1 MTIALIIISTV
12 LMIATLVLLFSKDVR
27 KAQSIYSQKT
37 NNTQK
42 KIEPNNDSKVEEL
55 NNEIKRLQLIVNE
68 LKSNKSRTRE
78 DKEKI
83 SIEKNQLEIKR
94 QKQILEQEKELF
106 REKNKKLW
114 DQSMAIHKEKD
125 RIDKLRIEVE
135 ARHKEILDSI
145 NYAERIQKAL
155 VTHETYLKENLNE
168 YFIFWR
174 PRNIVSGDFYWA
186 KKTPNG
192 FMIVV
197 SDCTGHGVPGAFMS
211 LLGISFLNE
220 ISAHQPNITP
230 KEMLEELRL
239 KIKKALQKNNSQF
252 TNKDGMDMIC
262 VTINQKEQKLIFAGA
277 NNPLWLVNNDGLI
290 EYKPVRNPVGTY
302 IREKEFKEEI
312 IEYTKGDIIY
322 MASDGFQDQF
332 GGSKNQKFKKNVL
345 KQKLEQYSMQ
355 RLKMSEIQRKMEQ
368 EFLDWKGKNQQ
379 TDDVILMGIRL

>member
-37 NNTQK
+37 NNTK
-42 KIEPNNDSKVEEL
+42 IKIEPNNDAKVEEL
-55 NNEIKRLQLIVNE
+55 NNELKRLQLIVNE
-68 LKSNKSRTRE
+68 LKNKKNITVE

-83 SIEKNQLEIKR
+83 SVEKNQLEIKR
-94 QKQILEQEKELF
+94 QQQILEQEKELF

-125 RIDKLRIEVE
+125 RIDKLRLEVE

-155 VTHETYLKENLNE
+155 VTHDAYLNENLNE
-168 YFIFWR
+168 YFVFWR

-186 KKTPNG
+186 KKTAKG

-197 SDCTGHGVPGAFMS
+197 ADCTGHGVPGAFMS

-220 ISAHQPNITP
+220 LSAHQPNITP
-230 KEMLEELRL
+230 KEMLEELRI
-239 KIKKALQKNNSQF
+239 KIKQSLQQREAQF

-262 VTINQKEQKLIFAGA
+262 VIINEEQQELIYAGA
-277 NNPLWLVNNDGLI
+277 NNPLWFINNDGLT
-290 EYKPVRNPVGTY
+290 EYKPVKNPVGMY
-302 IREKEFKEEI
+302 IKEKKFEQEI
-312 IEYTKGDIIY
+312 IKYTKGDIIY

-332 GGSKNQKFKKNVL
+332 GGSQNQKFKKNKL

-355 RLKMSEIQRKMEQ
+355 RLSMENIQSKMEQ
-368 EFLDWKGKNQQ
+368 EFLDWKGDKKQ

>member
-27 KAQSIYSQKT
+27 KAQNIYSQKT
-37 NNTQK
+37 NNTK
-42 KIEPNNDSKVEEL
+42 IKIEPNNDSKVEEL
-55 NNEIKRLQLIVNE
+55 NNEIKRLQLIVKE
-68 LKSNKSRTRE
+68 LKSNNKVTVE
-78 DKEKI
+78 NKEKI
-83 SIEKNQLEIKR
+83 NIEKNQLEIKR

-125 RIDKLRIEVE
+125 RIDKLRLEVE

-155 VTHETYLKENLNE
+155 VTHDAYLKENLNE
-168 YFIFWR
+168 YFVFWR

-186 KKTPNG
+186 KKTTKG
-192 FMIVV
+192 FMVV
-197 SDCTGHGVPGAFMS
+197 VADSTGHGVPGAFMS

-230 KEMLEELRL
+230 KEILEEIRI
-239 KIKKALQKNNSQF
+239 KIKQSLQQRDTKF
-252 TNKDGMDMIC
+252 TNKDGMDMVC
-262 VTINQKEQKLIFAGA
+262 VSINQDKHELTFAGA
-277 NNPLWLVNNDGLI
+277 NNPLWFINNDGLI
-290 EYKPVRNPVGTY
+290 EYKPVKNPVGIY
-302 IREKEFKEEI
+302 IREKKFEEEI
-312 IEYTKGDIIY
+312 IKYSQGDIIY

-332 GGSKNQKFKKNVL
+332 GGSQNRKFKKNIL

-355 RLKMSEIQRKMEQ
+355 RLSMDNIQSKMEQ